1 MKTETA
7 IDYAKRVYP
16 DVSEITQLQIANAY
30 LSGATERMRLATE
43 KFTRKDD
50 TPEFLK
56 DDFQPAN
63 VKHYTNH
70 DKGSDIV
77 DEEEVED
84 EEYNKASSNLGTLI

>member
-7 IDYAKRVYP
+7 IQYAKRVYP

-30 LSGATERMRLATE
+30 LSGATEGMRLTTE
-43 KFTRKDD
+43 KFTKKDD

-56 DDFQPAN
+56 DDFQPTN
-63 VKHYTNH
+63 VTHYTNH

-84 EEYNKASSNLGTLI
+84 EEYDRASSNAGVLL

>member
-7 IDYAKRVYP
+7 IEYAKRVYP

-30 LSGATERMRLATE
+30 LSGATEGMRLATE
-43 KFTRKDD
+43 KLTRRDD

-56 DDFQPAN
+56 EGFTPTS
-63 VKHYTNH
+63 VTHYTNH

-84 EEYNKASSNLGTLI
+84 EEYNKASSNAGTLV